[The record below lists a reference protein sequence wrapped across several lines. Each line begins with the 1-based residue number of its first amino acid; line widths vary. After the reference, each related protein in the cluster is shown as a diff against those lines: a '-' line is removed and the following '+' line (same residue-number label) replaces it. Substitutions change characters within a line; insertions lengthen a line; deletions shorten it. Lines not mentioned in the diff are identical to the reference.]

1 MLDTTPITDTI
12 RHLIS
17 TGTTERDLL
26 AAVARKF
33 PELTLTEFVAAPRD
47 ASGGAEGSTATLRRR
62 QASASVPHDRSTPN
76 TRPNSMLAEVASYVR
91 QPDVSNC
98 EKLDKLRRSCA
109 AGRRW
114 PSISSGLPDIVA
126 R

>member
-62 QASASVPHDRSTPN
+62 QASASVPHDRSTPKTGPRLLHRG
-76 TRPNSMLAEVASYVR
+76 TRQLCARFGRMQRSKVCTRVATL
-91 QPDVSNC
+91 Q
-98 EKLDKLRRSCA
+98 
-109 AGRRW
+109 
-114 PSISSGLPDIVA
+114 
-126 R
+126 

>member
-33 PELTLTEFVAAPRD
+33 PELTRTEFVAALQD
-47 ASGGAEGSTATLRRR
+47 ATAQAERKTLR
-62 QASASVPHDRSTPN
+62 PH
-76 TRPNSMLAEVASYVR
+76 
-91 QPDVSNC
+91 
-98 EKLDKLRRSCA
+98 
-109 AGRRW
+109 
-114 PSISSGLPDIVA
+114 
-126 R
+126 